1 MDVNCN
7 VCGEP
12 WDRYGVLHGDMNDWQ
27 KDLFIAGAGC
37 PCCEGEAPE
46 EKCVDDMVILR
57 SRIGGEFEMACSII
71 GDPVPQWERPADKL
85 ICECEVCGVKLMK
98 DASTDD
104 PYLLDCT
111 PMTHYADCEDPAL
124 WSRHAGLEE
133 VCPDCQVHCD
143 DCEVELIEGADIYDG
158 GIVFAEGD
166 YYRRYPLCVDCYCSK
181 LDEEEEEEEE
191 DNDSEE

>member
-7 VCGEP
+7 KCGEP
-12 WDRYGVLHGDMNDWQ
+12 WDRYGVLHGDMYDWQ

-85 ICECEVCGVKLMK
+85 TCECEVCGVKLMK
-98 DASTDD
+98 DASTGDL
-104 PYLLDCT
+104 YLLDCT
-111 PMTHYADCEDPAL
+111 STTNYADVDLLEWSRE
-124 WSRHAGLEE
+124 WSRHAGLED

-158 GIVFAEGD
+158 GILFAQDD
-166 YYRRYPLCVDCYCSK
+166 YYYRIHPLCVDCYCSK
-181 LDEEEEEEEE
+181 LDEDD
-191 DNDSEE
+191 DND